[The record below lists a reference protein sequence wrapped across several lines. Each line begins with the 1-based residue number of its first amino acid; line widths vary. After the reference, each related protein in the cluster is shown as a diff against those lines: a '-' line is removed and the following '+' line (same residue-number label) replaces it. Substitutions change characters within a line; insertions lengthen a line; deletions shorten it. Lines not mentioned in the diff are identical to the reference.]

1 MATTN
6 ETKVV
11 EKKKNEQ
18 QKLKHLGF
26 VKIVVI
32 QTLVCVSYLYQFA
45 KKNSGPLRSA
55 VGTVEDTV
63 INVLGPVYDKIK
75 GVPIHLLL
83 FVDEKVDE
91 ATHKID
97 EHAPPLVK
105 HVANQAKVLINK
117 VSQKAEKVVTL
128 AHSGGPKEA
137 AKYVAIE
144 SKQFVLTG
152 SVKLW
157 VGLNHYPLFHAVA
170 KMAIPTATHWSEK
183 YNNVVKGIAEK
194 GYNISGYLPLIP
206 IDEIA
211 KAFKQGEAKVNVNE
225 DDATTSDSD

>member
-11 EKKKNEQ
+11 ERKKNDE

-75 GVPIHLLL
+75 GVPVHLLV
-83 FVDEKVDE
+83 FVDNKVDE

-97 EHAPPLVK
+97 EQAPPLIK
-105 HVANQAKVLINK
+105 QVANQSKVLINK
-117 VSQKAEKVVTL
+117 VSQKAEKLVNLV
-128 AHSGGPKEA
+128 HSGGPKAA
-137 AKYVAIE
+137 AKYVATE

-157 VGLNHYPLFHAVA
+157 ASLNHYPLFYVVA
-170 KMAIPTATHWSEK
+170 KMAIPTAAHWSEK
-183 YNNVVKGIAEK
+183 YNHVVKGIAEK
-194 GYNISGYLPLIP
+194 GYNISEYLPLIP

-211 KAFKQGEAKVNVNE
+211 KAFKQGQAKVNGNE
-225 DDATTSDSD
+225 NDATSSDSD

>member
-11 EKKKNEQ
+11 EKKKSDE

-26 VKIVVI
+26 VKIGVI

-75 GVPIHLLL
+75 GVPIHLLV
-83 FVDEKVDE
+83 FVDKKVDE
-91 ATHKID
+91 ASHKID
-97 EHAPPLVK
+97 EHAPPIIKQVT
-105 HVANQAKVLINK
+105 NQAKVLINK
-117 VSQKAEKVVTL
+117 VSQKAEKVVNL
-128 AHSGGPKEA
+128 AHSGGPKAA
-137 AKYVAIE
+137 AKFVATE
-144 SKQFVLTG
+144 STQVVLTV

-157 VGLNHYPLFHAVA
+157 ASLKHYPLFHAVA
-170 KMAIPTATHWSEK
+170 KMAILTVAHWSEK
-183 YNNVVKGIAEK
+183 YNHVVKGIAGK

-211 KAFKQGEAKVNVNE
+211 KAFKQGEAKVNENK
-225 DDATTSDSD
+225 DDATSSDSD